1 MTPTWAALG
10 SRQATVAEG
19 ACPRE
24 SRCDA
29 ANSPYA
35 RWTSRPIA
43 ASPSTIAP
51 RLNPRKKP
59 ADASMSTVKKFVS
72 DLVADSRQANVF
84 AAIFVGCVTGS
95 NMIII
100 GNALGT
106 IVFSGRLE
114 PFRSSGIGL
123 FLFSMAVVSLVIAM
137 TSGYRGAISAPPTA
151 TAMALI
157 AIVTTMEAQGEALW
171 VTTLATVALSAVAA
185 GLCFLAISRF
195 RLSNMMQFIPYPVA
209 GGFLAGTGGIL
220 CLAGLSMMGVP
231 FDWESLPRLFDP
243 LTLWNWAPGVAF
255 AVGLLVATKRWNH
268 ILLFPVSFVLV
279 AGLYH
284 VGLDLSGISGDA
296 ARSAGLLFSGT
307 AERVLWPP
315 VDASE
320 LGQVDW
326 IALAKQTPNM
336 ITLVLITL
344 ICVVMNVGG
353 LEQIAS
359 VELDWNKEFRSA
371 GLASLIAGI
380 GGGPPGC
387 QLVAVTIR
395 SRMFGAETW
404 MTGAFAALLV
414 GCGLFLGDGLVS
426 VIPVPVTAGIV
437 VFTGVSMLN
446 EWFSK
451 NLRRLPHE
459 DLFIVILILI
469 TTVMFGFLEGVTI
482 GMAVTLVFFAVRL
495 SRLDLIEANF
505 SAREHQSNKK
515 RSIPDRTVL
524 LREGHRLQA
533 YQLRGY
539 IFFGTAHRLA
549 ARLKQALNG
558 DPPPVCMLLDF
569 SAVSGFDL
577 SAVSAFCRF
586 IQNAHAGGTRIALSA
601 VPEKL
606 REGLRQGLPSSA
618 FDRLLW
624 GAELDSALE
633 QCEDLTITASKNAA
647 PDGDGDSGESL
658 LEAVAD
664 EMEGHLSQLALFE
677 ELADELRPWLD
688 QREYDVGAALVTSGD
703 VQKETQLLI
712 GGAASGYNAAGKRLF
727 QSSPGDILEPRGAF
741 GDCTAAVSIIADERC
756 QTLSLTQAGREL
768 LERDEPELAL
778 KLCRYLLSA
787 EPYANLGS
795 DR

>member
-1 MTPTWAALG
+1 M
-10 SRQATVAEG
+10 
-19 ACPRE
+19 
-24 SRCDA
+24 
-29 ANSPYA
+29 SPA
-35 RWTSRPIA
+35 KQF
-43 ASPSTIAP
+43 
-51 RLNPRKKP
+51 L
-59 ADASMSTVKKFVS
+59 S
-72 DLVADSRQANVF
+72 DLVADSRQANVL
-84 AAIFVGCVTGS
+84 AAIFVGCITGS

-151 TAMALI
+151 TAMAMI
-157 AIVTTMEAQGEALW
+157 AIVTTIQAQGEALW
-171 VTTLATVALSAVAA
+171 VTTVATIALSAVAA

-195 RLSNMMQFIPYPVA
+195 RLSSMMQFIPYPVA

-231 FDWESLPRLFDP
+231 FDWNSLPRLFDP
-243 LTLWNWAPGVAF
+243 LTLWNWVPGVAF
-255 AVGLLVATKRWNH
+255 AGGLLIATKRSNH
-268 ILLFPVSFVLV
+268 ILLFPMSFVLV
-279 AGLYH
+279 AILYH
-284 VGLDLSGISGDA
+284 LGLVLFDISGDE

-307 AERVLWPP
+307 AERGLWPP
-315 VDASE
+315 IDASE

-326 IALAKQTPNM
+326 IAVAKQLPNM

-359 VELDWNKEFRSA
+359 IELDWNKEFRSA

-459 DLFIVILILI
+459 DLFIVILILV

-482 GMAVTLVFFAVRL
+482 GMVVTLVFFAVRL

-505 SAREHQSNKK
+505 SAREHQSNRK
-515 RSIPDRTVL
+515 RSIPERAVL
-524 LREGHRLQA
+524 LREGDRLQA

-549 ARLKQALNG
+549 ARLKQALTG

-569 SAVSGFDL
+569 NAVSGFDL
-577 SAVSAFCRF
+577 SAISAICRF
-586 IQNAHAGGTRIALSA
+586 IQKAHAGGTRIALSA

-606 REGLRQGLPSSA
+606 RDGLRRGLPSST

-633 QCEDLTITASKNAA
+633 QCEDLTIAASKTAA
-647 PDGDGDSGESL
+647 PSDDGVSGESL

-664 EMEGHLSQLALFE
+664 EMERRLSRLALFE
-677 ELADELRPWLD
+677 ELADELRPWLE
-688 QREYDVGAALVTSGD
+688 QRVYDTGAALVTSGD
-703 VQKETQLLI
+703 VQKETQLLVA
-712 GGAASGYNAAGKRLF
+712 GSASAYNPEGERLF
-727 QSSPGDILEPRGAF
+727 QSGPGDILEPRGAF
-741 GDCTAAVSIIADERC
+741 DDCTATLSIIADESC
-756 QTLSLTQAGREL
+756 QALSLTQAGRQL
-768 LERDEPELAL
+768 LEQDEPELAL

-787 EPYANLGS
+787 EPGS
-795 DR
+795 NVSPEP

>member
-1 MTPTWAALG
+1 M
-10 SRQATVAEG
+10 
-19 ACPRE
+19 
-24 SRCDA
+24 
-29 ANSPYA
+29 SPA
-35 RWTSRPIA
+35 KQF
-43 ASPSTIAP
+43 
-51 RLNPRKKP
+51 L
-59 ADASMSTVKKFVS
+59 S
-72 DLVADSRQANVF
+72 DLVADSRQANVL
-84 AAIFVGCVTGS
+84 AAIFVGCITGS

-137 TSGYRGAISAPPTA
+137 TSGYRGAISATPTA

-171 VTTLATVALSAVAA
+171 VTTIATIALSAVAA
-185 GLCFLAISRF
+185 GICFLAISRF
-195 RLSNMMQFIPYPVA
+195 RLSSMMQFIPYPVA

-231 FDWESLPRLFDP
+231 FDWASLPRLFDP
-243 LTLWNWAPGVAF
+243 LTLWNWVPGVAF
-255 AVGLLVATKRWNH
+255 AGGLLIATKRSNH
-268 ILLFPVSFVLV
+268 ILLFPMSFVLV
-279 AGLYH
+279 AILYH
-284 VGLDLSGISGDA
+284 LGLVLFDISGDD

-307 AERVLWPP
+307 AERGLWPP
-315 VDASE
+315 IDASE

-326 IALAKQTPNM
+326 IAVAKQIPNM

-353 LEQIAS
+353 LEQIANI
-359 VELDWNKEFRSA
+359 ELDWNKEFRSA

-380 GGGPPGC
+380 GAGPPGC

-482 GMAVTLVFFAVRL
+482 GMVVTLVFFAVRL

-515 RSIPDRTVL
+515 RSIPERAVL
-524 LREGHRLQA
+524 LREGDRLQA

-549 ARLKQALNG
+549 ARLKQALNA
-558 DPPPVCMLLDF
+558 DPPPVSMLLDF
-569 SAVSGFDL
+569 NAVSGFDL
-577 SAVSAFCRF
+577 SAISAICRF
-586 IQNAHAGGTRIALSA
+586 IQKAHAGGTRIALSA

-606 REGLRQGLPSSA
+606 RDGLRRGLPSST
-618 FDRLLW
+618 FERLLW

-633 QCEDLTITASKNAA
+633 QCEDLTIAASKTAA
-647 PDGDGDSGESL
+647 PSGDGDSAESL
-658 LEAVAD
+658 LEVVAD
-664 EMEGHLSQLALFE
+664 EMERRLSRLALFE
-677 ELADELRPWLD
+677 ELADELRPWLE
-688 QREYDVGAALVTSGD
+688 QRVYDVGAALVTSGD
-703 VQKETQLLI
+703 VQKETQFLVS
-712 GGAASGYNAAGKRLF
+712 GSASAYNPESERLF
-727 QSSPGDILEPRGAF
+727 QSGPGDILEAQGAF
-741 GDCTAAVSIIADERC
+741 GDCTAAVSIIADETC
-756 QTLSLTQAGREL
+756 QTLSLTQAGRQL
-768 LERDEPELAL
+768 LEQVEPELAL
-778 KLCRYLLSA
+778 KLCRYLLTA
-787 EPYANLGS
+787 EPGSNL
-795 DR
+795 RPEP